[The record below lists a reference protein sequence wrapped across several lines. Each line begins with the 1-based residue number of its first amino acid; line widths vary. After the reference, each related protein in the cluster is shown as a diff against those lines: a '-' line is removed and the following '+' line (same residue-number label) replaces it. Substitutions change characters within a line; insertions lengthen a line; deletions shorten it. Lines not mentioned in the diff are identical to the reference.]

1 MQSPRSVGGP
11 KPGIEVS
18 LEAAGRPVATLLDGP
33 VDVIGDVHGEIDA
46 LLSLL
51 GHLGYAN
58 TGSHPDGRRAV
69 FVGDLC
75 DRGPDSPAVLDLVM
89 DRVRLGLAQCVL
101 GNHELN
107 VLLGAPKHGNGWFF
121 DRNHELQSGEFLH
134 SRAATPERRR
144 AWVGFLDRLPLA
156 LERADLRI
164 VHACWDDAAIARLGS
179 CLDDRPYV
187 EAHEEFRL
195 AAKSLLTDTGIER
208 RAARELGRYRH
219 ELRIRN
225 ATVPM
230 LPAVAEEATMLQNG
244 NPVKVLTSGLEAP
257 ASDPS
262 WAGGQWR
269 MTQRSRW
276 WNEYTDARAV
286 ITGHYW
292 RRDLRASPEDVT
304 GDWDYP
310 LGDYGPY
317 EWMGP
322 RRNVFC
328 VDYSVGGRYVE
339 RQQGREPPFQTRL
352 AALRWPERELVF
364 DDGERRETVGFQN

>member
-1 MQSPRSVGGP
+1 M
-11 KPGIEVS
+11 E
-18 LEAAGRPVATLLDGP
+18 RPVARLLDGP
-33 VDVIGDVHGEIDA
+33 VDVVGDVHGEIDA

-51 GHLGYAN
+51 GHLGYDL
-58 TGSHPDGRRAV
+58 TGAHPDGRRVV

-89 DRVRLGLAQCVL
+89 DRVGRGLAQCVL

-107 VLLGAPKHGNGWFF
+107 VLLGSPKHGNGWFF
-121 DRNHELQSGEFLH
+121 DRNHELDSGEFLH
-134 SRAATPERRR
+134 SKAATPQRRR
-144 AWVGFLDRLPLA
+144 AWVEFLNHLPLA
-156 LERADLRI
+156 LERAELRI
-164 VHACWDDAAIARLGS
+164 VHACWDDAAIARLDA
-179 CLDDRPYV
+179 CLNDRPYV
-187 EAHEEFRL
+187 EVHEEFRQ
-195 AAKSLLTDTGIER
+195 AAKRLLIDAGIER

-225 ATVPM
+225 ASVPM
-230 LPAVAEEATMLQNG
+230 LPAVAEEATMLQNA

-276 WNEYTDARAV
+276 WNQYADARAV
-286 ITGHYW
+286 VTGHYW
-292 RRDLRASPEDVT
+292 RRDVRASAEDVT

-310 LGDYGPY
+310 LGDYSPY

-352 AALRWPERELVF
+352 AALRWPERQLVF